1 MIAKELAHL
10 GRATPTLLRVG
21 FAGILAYRSEMIV
34 WLLTTNM
41 PLVMLALLRAVA
53 EGGPIGRYDA
63 AGFTA
68 YYFTTLIVRHLTSAW
83 VVWELVYEIRQGTL
97 AGKLL
102 RPISPIAPYA
112 ADTLAAL
119 PLRAGIAAP
128 IAVIGVA
135 WAGVDRFAHDP
146 LAWAIFLVSLVLAWA
161 ITFLV
166 MLAIGTLALWWESSL
181 SLHDLWMAAYF
192 VFSGYL
198 LPLELLPR
206 SVLVVVRWLPFRYL
220 LSFPVEVALGALS
233 RREMLVGLAVQL
245 GWASLAALL
254 SRSLWRRGL
263 RRFAAFGG

>member
-1 MIAKELAHL
+1 M
-10 GRATPTLLRVG
+10 LRVG
-21 FAGILAYRSEMIV
+21 FAGIMAYRSEMLV

-53 EGGPIGRYDA
+53 ASGPVGRYDA

-102 RPISPIAPYA
+102 RPITPIAPYA

-119 PLRAGIAAP
+119 PLRAAIAAP
-128 IAVIGVA
+128 IAIIGLL
-135 WAGVDRFAHDP
+135 WAGLDRFAHDP
-146 LAWAIFLVSLVLAWA
+146 LAWALFVVSLVLAWA

-198 LPLELLPR
+198 LPLDLLPR
-206 SVLVVVRWLPFRYL
+206 GVAAVVRWLPFRYL
-220 LSFPVEVALGALS
+220 LSFPVELALGALS
-233 RREMLVGLAVQL
+233 RREMWIGLSVQA
-245 GWASLAALL
+245 GWAALAALA
-254 SRSLWRRGL
+254 SWGLWTRGL